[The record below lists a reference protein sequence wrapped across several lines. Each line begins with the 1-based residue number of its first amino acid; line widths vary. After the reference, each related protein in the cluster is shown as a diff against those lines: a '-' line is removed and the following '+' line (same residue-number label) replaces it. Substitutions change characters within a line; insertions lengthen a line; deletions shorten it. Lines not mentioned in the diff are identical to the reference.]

1 MSRLSKLIGM
11 AAKALDNQ
19 GGSAGSSSSPNWQG
33 LVRSAA
39 DALTGDARSASAGT
53 PGVPPAAGAAPMNRR
68 PSTTP
73 PSAGAT
79 GARPSE
85 ADRAAIARY
94 DYLMQTADPHQV
106 EQIHRE
112 AFSRL
117 TPQQRQ
123 QIESRMRT
131 EFPPAERPR
140 SAAPDDLA
148 RAAGRA
154 EALRPGRMR
163 GLLGRVGGGAAMV
176 GAGGLAVGV
185 LGSVAAAAVV
195 SSVAAPLLE
204 QAAGF
209 GVDFDAL
216 ADGVDLSSIA
226 EGVDVSGLAEGAE
239 GLVGGAGDAVSGLG
253 DQVSN
258 LGDSFG
264 ALGDLFGR

>member
-1 MSRLSKLIGM
+1 MSKLSKLIGM

-19 GGSAGSSSSPNWQG
+19 GGSAQSSSSPDWRG
-33 LVRSAA
+33 IVRSAA
-39 DALTGDARSASAGT
+39 DALGGDGR
-53 PGVPPAAGAAPMNRR
+53 PPAGAGSTAPPSSSVPRGR

-73 PSAGAT
+73 PPGGGTSSS
-79 GARPSE
+79 RPSE

-112 AFSRL
+112 AFARL

-140 SAAPDDLA
+140 SAAPEDLA

-176 GAGGLAVGV
+176 GAGGLAIGV
-185 LGSVAAAAVV
+185 LGAVAGAAVV
-195 SSVAAPLLE
+195 SSVATPLLE
-204 QAAGF
+204 QAAGV

-216 ADGVDLSSIA
+216 AHGVDLTGLA
-226 EGVDVSGLAEGAE
+226 DGVDVSGFAEGAE
-239 GLVGGAGDAVSGLG
+239 GLVGGAGDVVSGFG
-253 DQVSN
+253 DQVSTI
-258 LGDSFG
+258 GDQFG
-264 ALGDLFGR
+264 ALGDFFGR

>member
-1 MSRLSKLIGM
+1 MSKLSKLIGM
-11 AAKALDNQ
+11 AAKALDNRS
-19 GGSAGSSSSPNWQG
+19 GSTQGSSSSSSDWRG
-33 LVRSAA
+33 IVRSAA
-39 DALTGDARSASAGT
+39 GALTGDGR
-53 PGVPPAAGAAPMNRR
+53 PAAGTRPATPSASPAPQTR
-68 PSTTP
+68 PSTIP
-73 PSAGAT
+73 PVAGSST
-79 GARPSE
+79 RPSE

-112 AFSRL
+112 AFARL
-117 TPQQRQ
+117 TPSQRQ

-131 EFPPAERPR
+131 EFPPSERPR

-185 LGSVAAAAVV
+185 LGAVAGAAVV

-216 ADGVDLSSIA
+216 ADGVDLTGLA
-226 EGVDVSGLAEGAE
+226 DGVDISGFTEGAD
-239 GLVGGAGDAVSGLG
+239 GLVAGAGDVVSGFG

-258 LGDSFG
+258 FGDQFG
-264 ALGDLFGR
+264 SLGDLFGR

>member
-1 MSRLSKLIGM
+1 MSKLSKLIGM
-11 AAKALDNQ
+11 AAKALDSQ
-19 GGSAGSSSSPNWQG
+19 GGSTQGASSSSSDWRG
-33 LVRSAA
+33 IVRSAA
-39 DALTGDARSASAGT
+39 GALTGDGR
-53 PGVPPAAGAAPMNRR
+53 PAAGTAPATPSASPAPRSR
-68 PSTTP
+68 PSTMP
-73 PSAGAT
+73 PVAGSPS
-79 GARPSE
+79 RPSE

-112 AFSRL
+112 AFARL

-131 EFPPAERPR
+131 EFPPSERPR
-140 SAAPDDLA
+140 SAAPEDLA

-185 LGSVAAAAVV
+185 LGAVAGAAVV

-216 ADGVDLSSIA
+216 ADGVDLTGLADGVDASSFAESA
-226 EGVDVSGLAEGAE
+226 EGIVGGTGDVVSGF
-239 GLVGGAGDAVSGLG
+239 G
-253 DQVSN
+253 DQVS
-258 LGDSFG
+258 SFG
-264 ALGDLFGR
+264 DQFGSLGDLFGR